1 MATQDELLAG
11 LLGGIPG
18 GPLTQGLLATSAPPR
33 DRGPSDGPPVESRP
47 ALVAARP

>member
-18 GPLTQGLLATSAPPR
+18 GPLTQGLLATSAGLLSAG
-33 DRGPSDGPPVESRP
+33 GPSGDRKSV
-47 ALVAARP
+47 V